1 MAIETRAGVLKD
13 AESEIPKF
21 KANVY
26 LQYLGKEFS
35 TKEILVKAKNT
46 WMKESG
52 KGPEDIK
59 SINIYVKPEEFAAYY
74 VINDDATGKLT
85 CKYISTAN
93 FSYFPKTK
101 HASALSEKTDAEAF
115 LFQFIR
121 YPRMPPPKPCIQRFF
136 HIRQSHGL
144 QFLFHDIL
152 HLFQTIIQKKWIFRP
167 TGHFGFG
174 FS

>member
-1 MAIETRAGVLKD
+1 MEKKNMPGASQAPKSLATTKDTTMAIEIRAGVLKD

-74 VINDDATGKLT
+74 VINDDATGKIDL
-85 CKYISTAN
+85 
-93 FSYFPKTK
+93 
-101 HASALSEKTDAEAF
+101 
-115 LFQFIR
+115 
-121 YPRMPPPKPCIQRFF
+121 
-136 HIRQSHGL
+136 
-144 QFLFHDIL
+144 
-152 HLFQTIIQKKWIFRP
+152 
-167 TGHFGFG
+167 
-174 FS
+174 

>member
-1 MAIETRAGVLKD
+1 MEKKNMPGASQAPKSLATTKDTTMAIETRAGVLKD

-46 WMKESG
+46 WMIESG

-74 VINDDATGKLT
+74 VINDDATGKIDL
-85 CKYISTAN
+85 
-93 FSYFPKTK
+93 
-101 HASALSEKTDAEAF
+101 
-115 LFQFIR
+115 
-121 YPRMPPPKPCIQRFF
+121 
-136 HIRQSHGL
+136 
-144 QFLFHDIL
+144 
-152 HLFQTIIQKKWIFRP
+152 
-167 TGHFGFG
+167 
-174 FS
+174 